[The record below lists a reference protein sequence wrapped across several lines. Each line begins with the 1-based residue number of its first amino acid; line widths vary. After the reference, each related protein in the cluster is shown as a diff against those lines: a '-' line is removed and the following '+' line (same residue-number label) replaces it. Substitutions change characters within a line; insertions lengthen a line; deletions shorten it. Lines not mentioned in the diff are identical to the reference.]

1 MILDQ
6 VYMPYLFKKEKFY
19 AWQRLVQIQK
29 GMQIAFVNSNWLYKN
44 MVRAIKNN

>member
-29 GMQIAFVNSNWLYKN
+29 GMQIALWIQIDY
-44 MVRAIKNN
+44 IKTWYVP